1 MALVHNH
8 RADISREI
16 IARQTMTSVL
26 LTVRLTRIL
35 RLAVILSMRRR
46 HEVLPQVKI
55 SSKGEQLVLNMPDGW
70 LEQHPLMRAEL
81 EQEVQYQQQAGW
93 ELLIK

>member
-1 MALVHNH
+1 
-8 RADISREI
+8 REI

-46 HEVLPQVKI
+46 HEALPQVKI
-55 SSKGEQLVLNMPDGW
+55 SAKAESLSLHMPAGW

-93 ELLIK
+93 ELLIQ

>member
-1 MALVHNH
+1 M
-8 RADISREI
+8 
-16 IARQTMTSVL
+16 
-26 LTVRLTRIL
+26 
-35 RLAVILSMRRR
+35 
-46 HEVLPQVKI
+46 VK
-55 SSKGEQLVLNMPDGW
+55 SQGEQLILAMPAGW

>member
-8 RADISREI
+8 RAEI
-16 IARQTMTSVL
+16 MPEVLARQTMTSVML
-26 LTVRLTRIL
+26 AGRLTRIL

-46 HEVLPQVKI
+46 HEALPQVRL
-55 SSKGEQLVLNMPDGW
+55 SVHNECLNLSLPAGW

-93 ELLIK
+93 VLTIN